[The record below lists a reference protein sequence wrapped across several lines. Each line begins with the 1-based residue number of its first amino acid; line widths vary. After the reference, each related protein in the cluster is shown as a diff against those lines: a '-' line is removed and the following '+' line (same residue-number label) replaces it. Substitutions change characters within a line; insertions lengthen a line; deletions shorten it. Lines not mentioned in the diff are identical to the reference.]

1 MARQEQLHPSLPE
14 TVLATA
20 TAVIGSACRLP
31 GAPDTQAFW
40 RLLEEG
46 AGAVGAFPPGRFA
59 EGEPA
64 RAGGFLDEVGTFD
77 PEFFGIS
84 PAEAAAADPQQRL
97 VLELAWEALEDA
109 GVLPR
114 SLAGRPAGVFVG
126 SIASDYAT
134 LVAQAPEAV
143 TRHTLTG
150 LNRGII
156 ANRVSYALDLRGPS
170 LTVDSAQSSSLV
182 AVHLALESLRGGESE
197 LALVAG
203 VNLNLAPDS
212 TLTVDR
218 FGALSPDD
226 RCFTF
231 DARANGY
238 ARGEGGVLLVLKP
251 LARALADGDD
261 VQAVLLG
268 SAVNSD
274 GATDG
279 LTVPGAHTQEAVVRA
294 AVERAGVAGHQVQYV
309 ELHGTG
315 TQVGDPVEAAAL
327 GAALGAGRE
336 PGRPLLVGSAK
347 TNVGHLEGA
356 SGIVGLLKT
365 VLSVRHR
372 RLPASLNFAT
382 PNPAIPFDEL
392 ALRVRTESG
401 PWPDEQA
408 PLIAGVSSF
417 GVGGTNAHVVVAEGP
432 AARQA
437 EPGAEGGPLLWP
449 LSARSPQA
457 LRAQAGRLLDRL
469 AEHPG
474 PDAVDLGHSLA
485 TTRTA
490 FEHRAAVTGAD
501 RAELV
506 DGLRALADGGQA
518 LNLVQGVAR
527 QAGRTVFVFPGQ
539 GSQWDGMARELFAT
553 APAFAD
559 KLTACEAV
567 LAPHTDWSLTDVLLG
582 RPGAPSL
589 ERVDVVQ
596 PALFAVMVSLA
607 ALWESAGVRPD
618 AVIGHSQGEIAAAHV
633 AGALSLE
640 DAAAVVALRAR
651 AIAGLARP
659 GSGGMASVPL
669 PEAEVRAALAAWEGR
684 IGIAAVNGP
693 SATVVS
699 GEREA
704 LDELLAGY
712 REQGVRVR
720 LVPVDYA
727 SHSPQVEPL
736 QRTLPELLAG
746 IRPRAGR
753 TAFYSTVTGGLLDT
767 TELTADYWY
776 RNLRQTVELSSA
788 VRAARADGHL
798 AFVEASA
805 HPVLTVGL
813 GQILAGAA
821 AVTGTLRRDHG
832 GLPQFHG
839 AVADLFA
846 QGGTVDWTDFYG
858 PAARRVALPTYAF
871 QRRRLWI
878 AAGPGRTPLTAAPA
892 VQLSEAQPSAAEA
905 DDTAARP
912 TAQAGLSESALL
924 EAVRTSAALVLGQA
938 SAAAVDPDR
947 TFKDLG
953 FDSVSAVEFRGRLA
967 AATGLDLPSTLTYD
981 RPTPRA
987 VGAHLYSLS
996 AGPEA
1001 APKAPARP
1009 AAPGSPADDPI
1020 AIVALSGRWPGG
1032 ADTPEALWELLRE
1045 GRDAIGGFPENRGW
1059 DLDTLYDPQG
1069 LRPGTSYTRQGG
1081 FLYDADRFDGAFFG
1095 LSPRE
1100 SAAMDPQQRLL
1111 LESAWELTERA
1122 GIAPADLRGSR
1133 TGVFVGVMPQD
1144 YGPRLH
1150 ETPEGHEG
1158 HALTG
1163 SLTSVASGRLAY
1175 VLGLEG
1181 PAITVD
1187 TACSSSL
1194 VAMHL
1199 AAQSL
1204 RQGECDLA
1212 LAGGATVMSGPG
1224 MFTEFSRQRGLAADG
1239 RCKPFAAAADG
1250 TAWAEGAGLV
1260 LLERLSDARRH
1271 GHPVLALV
1279 LGSAVNQD
1287 GASNGLTAP
1296 NGPSQERVIHEA
1308 LAAAGLTPAEVDA
1321 VEAHGTGTALGD
1333 PIEAQ
1338 ALIATYGRGRPA
1350 EQPLWL
1356 GSLKS
1361 NIGHTQAAAGVTG
1374 VIKLVQALAHG
1385 ELPGTLHVDRPSPH
1399 VDWSAGT
1406 VSLLT
1411 GPTAWPETGRP
1422 RRAAVSSFGIS
1433 GTNAHLILQAPPAEA
1448 DAAGTTAVEPG
1459 PSAEAAGLPQPWV
1472 LSARDEQALRD
1483 SAGQL
1488 LARLTDPSAT
1498 SDTSADAPAGPA
1510 AGSPADIGWSLAAG
1524 RARFEHRAVL
1534 TGADL
1539 AGQAGLLAALAA
1551 GEPAAG
1557 LLTGVAAPGRTLAV
1571 LFSGQGSQRP
1581 GAGRELHARYP
1592 VFARA
1597 LDAAADLFD
1606 ADGSLEVP
1614 LREVLFAEPGTPQAA
1629 LLDRTAY
1636 TQPALFTLQVALFR
1650 LAESFGVRPDHL
1662 IGHSIGEVTAAHL
1675 AGVLTLPD
1683 AVTLVA
1689 ARGRLMQALPDG
1701 GAMAALQGAEGEV
1714 LPLLAGLEGRVAVA
1728 AVNGPTSVVISGDAP
1743 EVRRIAADWRE
1754 RGRRSKVLPVS
1765 HAFHSPHMD
1774 AVLDDFRR
1782 VAESLDLAEPRIPVV
1797 SDLTGEIATAEQ
1809 LRSPG
1814 YWVRHI
1820 REAVRFHDGIR
1831 TLDALGTGAYLELGP
1846 GATLTALAE
1855 ESLDER
1861 QDDGTGRPAAA
1872 PPVAVAALR
1881 ADRPEADTFTEALA
1895 RLHVHGTPVD
1905 WTTAYAGQDTRRVA
1919 LPTYPFQRLRHWLDQ
1934 PATAAPA
1941 AAGLLAAGHPLL
1953 GAAVELPGEAG
1964 WLLTGRISLRTH
1976 PWLADHTVGAAV
1988 LLPGTAFVELAL
2000 HAAER
2005 TGAAALED
2013 LTVEAPLPLTTRGVQ
2028 LQVSVGAA
2036 DEAGRRPVQVHSR
2049 PEGGDGPWTRHAA
2062 GSTAAPAGRPEEPT
2076 WAQAWPPAG
2085 AVAVDTADL
2094 YERLADRGY
2103 AYGPAFRGLTA
2114 AWRLGEEVYAEV
2126 GPVAEAAGY
2135 GLHPALLDS
2144 ALHAVIG
2151 ILRDSEALELPFSW
2165 REVALHRAGART
2177 LRVRLRAAG
2186 ADAVT
2191 LEAADDSG
2199 EFVAVV
2205 GGLTLRA
2212 AAGAGSDAL
2221 HRLDWVPLALPE
2233 AADGETGPT
2242 AALGPWALLGEDG
2255 PLRAALAAATGG
2267 DVPARTTAGELP
2279 AGVRTV
2285 LAPVEDAESALAL
2298 LQAWTADERLAQ
2310 ARLVLLT
2317 RHAVATH
2324 GGEDVPAPAAAAVWG
2339 LVRTAQAEHPDRF
2352 ALADL
2357 DGPAAAAALPAALA
2371 AALAAGETQLALRG
2385 PEPTVPRLVPVRT
2398 GDALQPPADATWRLD
2413 TETPGA
2419 LDSLRLLPAPEAA
2432 APLAAGQV
2440 RLALRAAGLNFRDV
2454 LITLGMYPGGARI
2467 GAEGAGIVLETGPGV
2482 TALAPGDRVM
2492 GLVQGTLGPVAVTDH
2507 RLLARIPAGWSFAE
2521 AATVPV
2527 AFLTAYHGLYDLA
2540 GLRPGESLLVH
2551 AATGGVGQAAVQL
2564 ARHGGSLVFGTASP
2578 GKWDTLRSQGL
2589 DDTRIASTRTLDF
2602 EPEFRAA
2609 TDGRGVD
2616 VVLNSL
2622 AREFTDASLRLLA
2635 PGGRFVEMGKTDP
2648 RDPATV
2654 AADHDG
2660 AAYLAFDLFDVDPAR
2675 IGEILAEL
2683 AALFDSGALRPLPV
2697 HAQDVRQAPQAL
2709 RHLSQ
2714 ARHTGKLAL
2723 TLPVAPAAG
2732 GTALVTGGTGTLG
2745 RLIARRLVTRHGVR
2759 HLLLT
2764 GRQGPAAAGAA
2775 ELTAELTA
2783 LGAQVTVAACD
2794 VADPD
2799 AVAALVA
2806 GLPAEHPLSVV
2817 VHAAG
2822 VLDDTLLD
2830 SLTVERLR
2838 AVRRPKADGALALH
2852 RATEHLDLAAFVLF
2866 SSAVGLLG
2874 NAGQANY
2881 SAANAELDA
2890 LAQHRRVRGLPAVS
2904 LAWGHWAEAG
2914 GMAAKLSAAEA
2925 ERLARTGLAPMG
2937 TEQALALFDAAL
2949 DSPYPALAPA
2959 RLDPSAADPQALA
2972 PVLRALVRA
2981 RPRRAAAPGA
2991 DGPAALV
2998 RRLTGKAPAEQQR
3011 ILLALVRSTAAAVLG
3026 HPDADS
3032 IRPQIGFMDSEFDSL
3047 GAIELRNR
3055 INAATGLRLP
3065 TTVVFDQPTPV
3076 ALAAHLRERLAPEP
3090 AAPATPER
3098 TAAPDLLAELDR
3110 LEASFALAPAEDE
3123 TRARAVDRLAALL
3136 SALGG
3141 LGGRPAGPDD
3151 GIAEQISA
3159 VSNDDIFDF
3168 IDNELGIS

>member
-14 TVLATA
+14 NVLATA

-31 GAPDTQAFW
+31 GAADTQAFW
-40 RLLEEG
+40 RLLDEG
-46 AGAVGAFPPGRFA
+46 ADAVGTFPPGRFA
-59 EGEPA
+59 EGERA
-64 RAGGFLDEVGTFD
+64 RAGGFLDQVDGFD

-114 SLAGRPAGVFVG
+114 TLAGRPAGVFVG

-134 LVAQAPEAV
+134 LVAQAPAAV

-150 LNRGII
+150 LNRGLI
-156 ANRVSYALDLRGPS
+156 ANRISYALDLRGPS

-182 AVHLALESLRGGESE
+182 AVHLALESLRSGESE

-274 GATDG
+274 GASEG
-279 LTVPGAHTQEAVVRA
+279 LTVPGRLTQEAVVRA

-315 TQVGDPVEAAAL
+315 TPVGDPVEAAAL

-372 RLPASLNFAT
+372 RLPASLNFRE
-382 PNPAIPFDEL
+382 PNPAIPFDRL
-392 ALRVRTESG
+392 ALRVHAQSG
-401 PWPDEQA
+401 PWPDQDA

-432 AARQA
+432 VAATTADRPTA
-437 EPGAEGGPLLWP
+437 EQPAEDRPAAGPLLWP

-457 LRAQAGRLLDRL
+457 LQGQAGRLLGLLEAR
-469 AEHPG
+469 PG
-474 PDAVDLGHSLA
+474 LDPVDVGHSLA
-485 TTRTA
+485 TRRTA
-490 FEHRAAVTGAD
+490 FEHRGAVTGAD
-501 RAELV
+501 RAELL
-506 DGLRALADGGQA
+506 DGLRALAGGEQA
-518 LNLVQGVAR
+518 LNLAR
-527 QAGRTVFVFPGQ
+527 GTARAAGRTVFVFPGQ
-539 GSQWDGMARELFAT
+539 GSQWDAMARELLAT

-559 KLTACEAV
+559 KLAACEVA

-640 DAAAVVALRAR
+640 DAAAVVALRAK

-659 GSGGMASVPL
+659 GSGAMAAVPL
-669 PEAEVRAALAAWEGR
+669 PEAEVRARLAAWEGR
-684 IGIAAVNGP
+684 IGVAAVNGP

-699 GEREA
+699 GERAA

-712 REQGVRVR
+712 REEDVRVR

-736 QRTLPELLAG
+736 RETLPGLLAG

-767 TELTADYWY
+767 AELTPAYWY

-788 VRAARADGHL
+788 VRAAQADGHL
-798 AFVEASA
+798 AFVEVSA

-813 GQILAGAA
+813 GQILDGAA
-821 AVTGTLRRDHG
+821 AVAGTLRREHG
-832 GLPQFHG
+832 GLPQFHRALAELSVQG
-839 AVADLFA
+839 AA
-846 QGGTVDWTDFYG
+846 VDWDAFYG

-878 AAGPGRTPLTAAPA
+878 DAAPGRTSPAAAAADARPVEASPVEDRAVGAPA
-892 VQLSEAQPSAAEA
+892 AA
-905 DDTAARP
+905 
-912 TAQAGLSESALL
+912 LSESAVLD
-924 EAVRTSAALVLGQA
+924 AVRTSAALVLGQA
-938 SAAAVDPDR
+938 SAADVDPDR

-967 AATGLDLPSTLTYD
+967 SATGLALSSTLTYD

-987 VGAHLYSLS
+987 LAAHLHGLS
-996 AGPEA
+996 GGGAQAE
-1001 APKAPARP
+1001 P
-1009 AAPGSPADDPI
+1009 AAPRRTRDGEDDRDPI

-1059 DLDTLYDPQG
+1059 DLDALYDPQG

-1122 GIAPADLRGSR
+1122 GIAPDELRGSR

-1204 RQGECDLA
+1204 RRGECDLA

-1260 LLERLSDARRH
+1260 LLERLSDARRN
-1271 GHPVLALV
+1271 GHEVLALV

-1296 NGPSQERVIHEA
+1296 NGPSQERVIREA
-1308 LAAAGLTPAEVDA
+1308 LADAGLTPAEVDA

-1338 ALIATYGRGRPA
+1338 ALIAAYGPGRPA
-1350 EQPLWL
+1350 GRPLLL

-1374 VIKLVQALAHG
+1374 VIKLVHALRHG
-1385 ELPGTLHVDRPSPH
+1385 ELPGTLHLDRPSPH

-1406 VSLLT
+1406 VALPT
-1411 GPTAWPETGRP
+1411 GPTEWPDTGRP

-1433 GTNAHLILQAPPAEA
+1433 GTNAHLILQAPPAEPPA
-1448 DAAGTTAVEPG
+1448 PT
-1459 PSAEAAGLPQPWV
+1459 PSADPGAPQPWV

-1483 SAGQL
+1483 SAGRL
-1488 LARLTDPSAT
+1488 LAHL
-1498 SDTSADAPAGPA
+1498 DAPAGA
-1510 AGSPADIGWSLAAG
+1510 PADTAGIARALSAG
-1524 RARFEHRAVL
+1524 RARFDHRAVL
-1534 TGADL
+1534 TGGDL
-1539 AGQAGLLAALAA
+1539 DRRTELLTALAA
-1551 GEPAAG
+1551 GEPAPG
-1557 LLTGVAAPGRTLAV
+1557 LVTGVAARGRGLAV
-1571 LFSGQGSQRP
+1571 LLSGQGSQRA
-1581 GAGRELHARYP
+1581 GAGRQLYDRYP

-1597 LDAAADLFD
+1597 LDAAAELFD
-1606 ADGSLEVP
+1606 AEPFEADGGLGTP

-1650 LAESFGVRPDHL
+1650 LVESFGVRPDHL
-1662 IGHSIGEVTAAHL
+1662 IGHSIGELTAAHL
-1675 AGVLTLPD
+1675 AGVLSLPD

-1701 GAMAALQGAEGEV
+1701 GAMAALQGAEAEV
-1714 LPLLAGLEGRVAVA
+1714 LPLLAGLDGSVGIA
-1728 AVNGPTSVVISGDAP
+1728 AVNGPTSVVISGDAA
-1743 EVRRIAADWRE
+1743 EVRRIAGAWRE
-1754 RGRRSKVLPVS
+1754 QGRRSKLLPVS

-1774 AVLDDFRR
+1774 AVLDEFRR
-1782 VAESLDLAEPRIPVV
+1782 VAEGLEFAEPRIPVV
-1797 SDLTGEIATAEQ
+1797 SNLTGAPATAEQ
-1809 LRSPG
+1809 LRDPE

-1831 TLDALGTGAYLELGP
+1831 ALDALGVDGYLELGP

-1855 ESLDER
+1855 ETLDGQQE
-1861 QDDGTGRPAAA
+1861 DRPHRTTAA
-1872 PPVAVAALR
+1872 VLR
-1881 ADRPEADTFTEALA
+1881 ADRPEADTLTEALA
-1895 RLHVHGTPVD
+1895 RLYVQGASVD
-1905 WTTAYAGQDTRRVA
+1905 WTAAAPDGGARRVD
-1919 LPTYPFQRLRHWLDQ
+1919 LPTYPFQRVRHWLDQ

-1953 GAAVELPGEAG
+1953 GAAVERPGDAG
-1964 WLLTGRISLRTH
+1964 WVLTGRISLRTH
-1976 PWLADHTVGAAV
+1976 PWLADHAVGGSV

-2000 HAAER
+2000 HAAAR
-2005 TGAAALED
+2005 TGPAALED
-2013 LTVEAPLPLTTRGVQ
+2013 LAIEAPLPLTTRAVQ

-2036 DEAGRRPVQVHSR
+2036 DGSGRRPVEVHAR
-2049 PEGGDGPWTRHAA
+2049 PEGGDDPWTRHAA
-2062 GSTAAPAGRPEEPT
+2062 GTTAAADAPPVEPAVAEV
-2076 WAQAWPPAG
+2076 WPPAG
-2085 AVAVDTADL
+2085 AVAVDTAEL

-2126 GPVAEAAGY
+2126 GPAAEAAGF

-2144 ALHAVIG
+2144 ALHAVVG
-2151 ILRDSEALELPFSW
+2151 VLRDSDALEIPFAW
-2165 REVALHRAGART
+2165 GAVALYRSGART
-2177 LRVRLRAAG
+2177 LRVRVRAAG
-2186 ADAVT
+2186 PDAVT
-2191 LEAADDSG
+2191 LLAADDTG
-2199 EFVAVV
+2199 APVAEI
-2205 GGLTLRA
+2205 GALTLRA
-2212 AAGAGSDAL
+2212 AAPAEADSL

-2233 AADGETGPT
+2233 TASADD
-2242 AALGPWALLGEDG
+2242 AWSLLGEDE
-2255 PLRAALAAATGG
+2255 PLRAALAAATGRP
-2267 DVPARTTAGELP
+2267 VPAHP
-2279 AGVRTV
+2279 AARPPVGGRGTV
-2285 LAPVEDAESALAL
+2285 LAPVRDAASALDL
-2298 LQAWTADERLAQ
+2298 LHAWTADERLADT
-2310 ARLVLLT
+2310 RLVLLT

-2324 GGEDVPAPAAAAVWG
+2324 DGEDVPDPAAAAVWG

-2352 ALADL
+2352 VLADL
-2357 DGPAAAAALPAALA
+2357 DGAAAGAALPAALA
-2371 AALAAGETQLALRG
+2371 TGEAQFAVRG
-2385 PEPTVPRLVPVRT
+2385 EEVTVPRLARVRAADT
-2398 GDALQPPADATWRLD
+2398 LAPPPGSAAWRLD

-2419 LDSLRLLPAPEAA
+2419 LDSLRLLPAPEADR
-2432 APLAAGQV
+2432 PLAAGEV

-2482 TALAPGDRVM
+2482 TALAAGDRVM

-2507 RLLARIPAGWSFAE
+2507 RLLTRIPAGWGFAE

-2564 ARHGGSLVFGTASP
+2564 ARHGGSEVFGTASP
-2578 GKWDTLRSQGL
+2578 GKWDTLRAQGL
-2589 DDTRIASTRTLDF
+2589 ADGRIASTRTLDF
-2602 EPEFRAA
+2602 EEEFRAA
-2609 TDGRGVD
+2609 TGGRGVD

-2635 PGGRFVEMGKTDP
+2635 PGGRFVEMGKTDQ
-2648 RDPATV
+2648 RDPAAV
-2654 AADHDG
+2654 AAAHDG

-2675 IGEILAEL
+2675 IGEILTEL
-2683 AALFDSGALRPLPV
+2683 AALFESGAIRPLPV

-2709 RHLSQ
+2709 RRLSQ

-2723 TLPVAPAAG
+2723 TLPAAPAAA

-2745 RLIARRLVTRHGVR
+2745 RLIARRLVVRHGVR

-2764 GRQGPAAAGAA
+2764 GRQGPAAPGAT
-2775 ELTAELTA
+2775 ELAAELTA
-2783 LGAQVTVAACD
+2783 LGAEVTIAACD
-2794 VADPD
+2794 VADPE
-2799 AVAALVA
+2799 AVAALIAAV
-2806 GLPAEHPLSVV
+2806 PAEHPLTVV

-2830 SLTVERLR
+2830 SLTAERLR
-2838 AVRRPKADGALALH
+2838 AVQQPKAGGAQALH

-2874 NAGQANY
+2874 NPGQANY
-2881 SAANAELDA
+2881 AAANTQLDA
-2890 LAQHRRVRGLPAVS
+2890 IAQHRRVRGLPAVS

-2925 ERLARTGLAPMG
+2925 DRLARTGLAPMA
-2937 TEQALALFDAAL
+2937 TEHALALFDAAL

-2959 RLDPSAADPQALA
+2959 RIDPAAAGADRPA
-2972 PVLRALVRA
+2972 PVLRGLVKA
-2981 RPRRAAAPGA
+2981 RPRRASAPGA
-2991 DGPAALV
+2991 DGPAALL
-2998 RRLTGKAPAEQQR
+2998 RRLAGKSAAEQQR
-3011 ILLALVRSTAAAVLG
+3011 VLLALVRSTAAAVLG
-3026 HPDADS
+3026 HPDAEA
-3032 IRPQIGFMDSEFDSL
+3032 IRPQIGFMEAEFDSL

-3090 AAPATPER
+3090 AAP
-3098 TAAPDLLAELDR
+3098 TALEHPTGPDLLAELDR
-3110 LEASFALAPAEDE
+3110 LEASFAQAAADDE
-3123 TRARAVDRLAALL
+3123 ARSRAVERLAALL

-3141 LGGRPAGPDD
+3141 RPAAPVED
-3151 GIAEQISA
+3151 ITEQISA